1 MKKFISI
8 SILVLVVGISSSMAQ
23 STATKVADGA
33 KTDAKAVGNKTA
45 EIASKTKSGVL
56 DKVYKDKK
64 GPDGQTI
71 YINKHSKYYYIDKK
85 GHNVFVAK
93 NKLVS
98 AN

>member
-1 MKKFISI
+1 MKRFISI
-8 SILVLVVGISSSMAQ
+8 SILVLVVGISSTMAQ
-23 STATKVADGA
+23 STATKVADGT
-33 KTDAKAVGNKTA
+33 KKDARAVGNKTA
-45 EIASKTKSGVL
+45 EVASKAKSGVV

-85 GHNVFVAK
+85 GHDVFIAK